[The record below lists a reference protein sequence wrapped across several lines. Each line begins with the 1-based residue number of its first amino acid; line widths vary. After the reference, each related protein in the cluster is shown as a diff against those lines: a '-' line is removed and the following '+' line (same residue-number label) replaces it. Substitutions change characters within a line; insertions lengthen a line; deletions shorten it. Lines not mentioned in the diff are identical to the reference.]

1 VDLDVALHGISQVG
15 EDLLLEENLNSKA
28 ATSISVRRSEINPLI
43 EMSEH
48 LTAATGD
55 PLVCFDQVTLRLRD
69 RKILPDTNWQIQHGQ
84 SWAVIGENG
93 AGKST
98 LVAALAGLVPVV
110 AGRIH
115 RHGPQAQPDAIGYA
129 AFENEHR
136 FVAHDRIKDEA
147 RAFSGRFRGGIRVD
161 EALRATAASNPALA
175 RVCATMALEDLA
187 GSRVRH
193 LSSGEMRRLFIARA
207 LLRTEKLLILDEPFE
222 GLDRHHRHHLAKL
235 LEATI
240 AASRQLVLVT
250 HHLQNIP
257 AGISRVIA
265 LKEGRVV
272 AEGERAQM
280 LGNESQRRIFNPR
293 SAMRAAA
300 SFAEPQPSA
309 PTGQDRDIIR
319 FNEVPVRYGDQ
330 VVVRNLSWR
339 VRAGEHWALSGP
351 NGAGK
356 STLLAMIAGDHHQA
370 YANEIYLFG
379 RRRGSGESIW
389 EIKRHIGMVSAE
401 MHRRYHRRVTVEDT
415 VASGFFDSVGLYRRC
430 SPAQRQQ
437 VTTGLQRLGIDHLRT
452 RPLAT
457 LSYGQQRLALIARAM
472 VKKPALLILD
482 EPCQGLD
489 PVQRRRMITAIDQIG
504 RSRSTQIIYVS
515 HHAHEIPACITH
527 HLSLDDSTTGVI

>member
-1 VDLDVALHGISQVG
+1 LNEI
-15 EDLLLEENLNSKA
+15 LNSKT
-28 ATSISVRRSEINPLI
+28 ATSISLRRSEINPSL
-43 EMSEH
+43 EMAGH
-48 LTAATGD
+48 DTADSDG
-55 PLVCFDQVTLRLRD
+55 PLVSFDQVTLRLRD
-69 RKILPDTNWQIQHGQ
+69 RQILPDTNWQIQHGQ

-115 RHGPQAQPDAIGYA
+115 RHAPEAQPDAIGYA

-136 FVAHDRIKDEA
+136 FVARDRIKDEA
-147 RAFSGRFRGGIRVD
+147 RAFSGHFRGGIRVD
-161 EALRATAASNPALA
+161 EALRAIAASNPEMTH
-175 RVCATMALEDLA
+175 VCTTMALNNLA
-187 GSRVRH
+187 DSRVRH

-207 LLRTEKLLILDEPFE
+207 LLRTKKLLILDEPFE

-235 LEATI
+235 LETTI
-240 AASRQLVLVT
+240 AAGRQLVLVT

-272 AEGERAQM
+272 AEDERARM
-280 LGNESQRRIFNPR
+280 LGNESQRRIFTPR
-293 SAMRAAA
+293 PAIRAAA

-309 PTGQDRDIIR
+309 PTGSDRDIIR
-319 FNEVPVRYGDQ
+319 FNEVTVHYGDQ
-330 VVVRNLSWR
+330 VVVRNLTWR

-401 MHRRYHRRVTVEDT
+401 MHRRYHRRVTVEDA
-415 VASGFFDSVGLYRRC
+415 VASGFFDSVGLYHRC
-430 SPAQRQQ
+430 SSNQRQQ
-437 VTTGLQRLGIDHLRT
+437 VTTWLQRLGIEHQRT
-452 RPLAT
+452 RSLAT
-457 LSYGQQRLALIARAM
+457 LSYGQQRLVLIARAM
-472 VKKPALLILD
+472 VKKPTLLILD

-489 PVQRRRMITAIDQIG
+489 PVQRRRVIAAIDQIG
-504 RSRSTQIIYVS
+504 RSRSAQIIYVS

-527 HLSLDDSTTGVI
+527 HLDLTPNGRPAAR